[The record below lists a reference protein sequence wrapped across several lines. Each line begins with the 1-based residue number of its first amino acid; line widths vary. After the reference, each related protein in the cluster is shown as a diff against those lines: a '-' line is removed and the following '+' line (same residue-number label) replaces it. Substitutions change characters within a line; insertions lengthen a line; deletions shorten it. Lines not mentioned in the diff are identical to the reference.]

1 MKFSTV
7 NLNRI
12 LKKFNY
18 KSNLIKEYNCWYWL
32 LRDEQVTIGSSILI
46 NKYHHLSFSGLNN
59 EELFELRKI
68 TCEIEN
74 SLNKN
79 FDYQR
84 INYLM
89 LMMND
94 PTVHFHVIP
103 RYDTIRL
110 FEKNKF
116 YDYGYPGIPSLDLV
130 NNCDK
135 KLKEQI
141 INKIKE
147 KI

>member
-1 MKFSTV
+1 MK
-7 NLNRI
+7 NLDEI
-12 LKKFNY
+12 LNKFNY
-18 KSNLIKEYNCWYWL
+18 KTNLIKEYTGWYWL
-32 LRDEQVTIGSSILI
+32 LREDQVTIGSSILI
-46 NKYHHLSFSGLNN
+46 NKHHHLSFSELSN
-59 EELFELRKI
+59 EVLVELKVI
-68 TCEIEN
+68 TSEIEN

-79 FDYQR
+79 FNYQK

-103 RYDTIRL
+103 RYESNRI
-110 FEKNKF
+110 FEKHKF
-116 YDYGYPGIPSLDLV
+116 YDHGYPGTPLLDFV

-135 KLKEQI
+135 KIKEKI
-141 INKIKE
+141 IIKIKE